1 MANHP
6 AAARKKRTR
15 SKKDQPPVLKFEIIH
30 ENSNQEAGL
39 WSKLRRNLG
48 PLVAAARNALGEIYS
63 SVAQVA
69 LEQKE
74 EFEDRHAERKAR
86 QRIASRAARRAISAP
101 KTHLVEAAARF
112 KYRSASTSKYSG

>member
-15 SKKDQPPVLKFEIIH
+15 SKNDQPPDLKFEIIY
-30 ENSNQEAGL
+30 ENSNLEADL

-48 PLVAAARNALGEIYS
+48 PLIAAASNALGEIYS

-69 LEQKE
+69 LERKE
-74 EFEDRHAERKAR
+74 ECEDRRAERKAR
-86 QRIASRAARRAISAP
+86 QRIASRAARRGISAP
-101 KTHLVEAAARF
+101 ETHLVEAAARF
-112 KYRSASTSKYSG
+112 KYRLTSTSKYSG